1 MNRREPKIRED
12 KRLSMKMHVNGN
24 GNENEMRIWLG
35 ECVFCFIRS
44 VRKQRLDVE

>member
-24 GNENEMRIWLG
+24 GNENENEDM
-35 ECVFCFIRS
+35 
-44 VRKQRLDVE
+44 VRGMCLLLHPQCP